1 MVFMK
6 TLLFYYNAQ
15 KYTEKKTTLHIINKD
30 RPSQK
35 HDVCSMKYGRKV

>member
-6 TLLFYYNAQ
+6 TLLFYYNVQ
-15 KYTEKKTTLHIINKD
+15 KYTENKTALLINKD
-30 RPSQK
+30 RPPQK